1 MTKTGAVIGRSS
13 SFLQF
18 LILIAISSA
27 TAQEPQI
34 WEIKESLGHG
44 WTNELV
50 FFPVKD
56 TNAVLGYESRYSV
69 TDEMSQSLPFQFYR
83 QTPSTG
89 KAAWRLALLV
99 DLAPYGSRRFTLSAE
114 PKTAQSHSYANVWSN
129 NGTSL
134 VLAAG
139 RMAVRVAVPAGFKP
153 GMPFDKLPAPIQA
166 VKGLSGRWLGEGSL
180 QGSWPVRAF
189 SVTVDAD
196 GPLFAQATLRYEF
209 DERKFYQVRVRVVA
223 GEDVVLVE
231 EDFALSSD
239 ELKETIFVTPP
250 DLAPEP
256 GTPSALS
263 NWLVR
268 GGMGWMDV
276 TTAATNY
283 PCFRFNF
290 FKNWEAERVTKY
302 DLGGGTVLTRP
313 GLPAGTGDWRQG
325 MLLTPYQGRGNRVVA
340 VGFDA
345 PGKSADYLGFFS
357 RYLSR
362 WQHAVEN
369 QVPLPW
375 LDEGVVGQFIAF
387 EGHREWGLM
396 VGDSGAGAEEKSK
409 KHGGSV
415 FSPIRGAQVKHGETP
430 LDKVK
435 DWTLEWNLP
444 ADMEFPRIY
453 YTPASIAQ
461 MKRDY
466 VGLPANIKSIIHSD
480 QPAEALLTG
489 NDAGLKKAFGQLGEL
504 RNSAIT
510 FLTGGHN
517 TTDTYTHRFQ
527 EIVRHSATLVDIS
540 LASNSITVEERRRAL
555 AVVAFLAYK
564 ISDSDYWAY
573 HSYGGGP
580 SNPNMMSIA
589 TDALAKCAALCAGHP
604 RQKEWF
610 ELCRRLVCADILM
623 SINPSG
629 AWLESPGYQG
639 AGNTP
644 INMTVLILKNAGII
658 DLVKDP
664 LYGQRLMAV
673 STYYANLLTPPDPRF
688 AGKRMPMALGDNV
701 PFFNNMYTYLAFS
714 GRETFPVQ
722 AGNAAWCWEKMGR
735 PSRDALLLMNEHV
748 LDGSIKPAPIT
759 GTSVAV
765 PGFGVMFRH
774 GFGTSNETFM
784 TYRQSNFAYGHYDED
799 QGSFSLF
806 AKGAP
811 LCLDW
816 IDYSPNE
823 AEYHNR
829 VNYHPAALPW
839 LTAPP
844 DVFVTHAEADYVRTH
859 ETGLSPSC
867 RDKSMPPA
875 ANTDWQRQI
884 LFVKDN
890 QNPDAATYFVF
901 RDVVPATHSSEWNVW
916 TLAKPG
922 TEKIADQTAWLEGQ
936 FGVDVALTF
945 YRKPP
950 ASLTSLFHHHRT
962 HSYIQMNQDQTR
974 IQARA
979 EIGGDYGVV
988 LFPLRH
994 GAEAPPVVN
1003 ELASGTVEIRWATGR
1018 RHLIFLFPEV
1028 REVTQDGVTFKGRS
1042 GLVKF
1047 ENGKTTIVPL
1057 ECARMT
1063 P

>member
-1 MTKTGAVIGRSS
+1 MTQAGAGISRSS
-13 SFLQF
+13 SFLKF
-18 LILIAISSA
+18 LILIAVSSA
-27 TAQEPQI
+27 TAQEPQT

-50 FFPVKD
+50 FFSVKD
-56 TNAVLGYESRYSV
+56 TNAVPGHEPQYSV
-69 TDEMSQSLPFQFYR
+69 TDETGQLLPFQFWR
-83 QTPSTG
+83 QPPAVEKTCLT
-89 KAAWRLALLV
+89 LLIN
-99 DLAPYGSRRFTLSAE
+99 LAPDSLRRFTLTPASR
-114 PKTAQSHSYANVWSN
+114 PAQHRSDVHVQTDSKGSI
-129 NGTSL
+129 
-134 VLAAG
+134 VLSVG
-139 RMAVRVAVPAGFKP
+139 RTAVRIASADGFEP
-153 GMPFDKLPAPIQA
+153 GTPLEKLPAPIQA
-166 VKGLSGRWLGEGSL
+166 VKGLSGQWLGEGKL
-180 QGSWPVRAF
+180 QGLWPVRAF
-189 SVTVDAD
+189 SVATDAT
-196 GPLFAQATLRYEF
+196 GPLFAQATIRYEF
-209 DERKFYQVRVRVVA
+209 DDRKFYQVRVRVIS

-231 EDFALSSD
+231 EDFALSTD
-239 ELKETIFVTPP
+239 ELKKTTFVTPP

-256 GTPSALS
+256 GTPSGLS
-263 NWLVR
+263 DWLVR

-276 TTAATNY
+276 ATAATNY

-313 GLPAGTGDWRQG
+313 GLAAGTSDWRQG
-325 MLLTPYQGRGNRVVA
+325 MVLTPYQGRGNRVVA

-362 WQHAVEN
+362 WQHPVEN

-387 EGHREWGLM
+387 EGHREWGLL
-396 VGDSGAGAEEKSK
+396 VGDSGAVAEEKSK

-415 FSPIRGAQVKHGETP
+415 FAPIRAAQVKHGETP

-435 DWTLEWNLP
+435 DWTFEWNLP
-444 ADMEFPRIY
+444 ADTEFPRLY
-453 YTPASIAQ
+453 YTPASIAR

-466 VGLPANIKSIIHSD
+466 AGLPADIKSIIHSD

-489 NDAGLKKAFGQLGEL
+489 SDVGLKKAFGQIGEL
-504 RNSAIT
+504 RNSAIM

-517 TTDTYTHRFQ
+517 TADTYTHRFQ
-527 EIVRHSATLVDIS
+527 EIVRHSTTLVDIG
-540 LASNSITVEERRRAL
+540 LASGSVTAEERRRTL

-564 ISDSDYWAY
+564 ISDPDYWAY
-573 HSYGGGP
+573 HGYGGGP

-604 RQKEWF
+604 RQKEWL

-701 PFFNNMYTYLAFS
+701 PFFNNMYTFLAFS
-714 GRETFPVQ
+714 GREAFPVQ
-722 AGNAAWCWEKMGR
+722 AGNAVWCWEQMGR

-748 LDGSIKPAPIT
+748 LDGSIKPAPII

-784 TYRQSNFAYGHYDED
+784 TYRQSDFAYGHYDED

-811 LCLDW
+811 VCLDW

-844 DVFVTHAEADYVRTH
+844 DVFVTHTEADYVRTH
-859 ETGLSPSC
+859 EMSLVPDS
-867 RDKSMPPA
+867 RDKIMPRDA
-875 ANTDWQRQI
+875 RADWQRQI
-884 LFVKDN
+884 IFVKDN
-890 QNPDAATYFVF
+890 QNPGDATYMVF
-901 RDVVPATHSSEWNVW
+901 RDIVTADHSSEWNVW

-922 TEKIADQTAWLEGQ
+922 TEKIADRTAVLEGQ
-936 FGVDVALTF
+936 FGVDVLLAF
-945 YRKPP
+945 YRKPRAP
-950 ASLTSLFHHHRT
+950 LTSLFHHHRT
-962 HSYIQMNQDQTR
+962 RSYIQMDQNQTR

-979 EIGGDYGVV
+979 ETGGDYGVV

-994 GAEAPPVVN
+994 SAEDSPSVKELESGA
-1003 ELASGTVEIRWATGR
+1003 VEIRWATGR

-1028 REVTQDGVTFKGRS
+1028 REITQDGVTFKGRA

-1057 ECARMT
+1057 ECVRMT